1 MPGVTNT
8 VFSQFSLYSLQFSAH
23 LACTLLISCICHL
36 SGETNYKDTRK
47 LGRLDK
53 FR

>member
-1 MPGVTNT
+1 MMPGVTNT
-8 VFSQFSLYSLQFSAH
+8 VLSRQFSAH
-23 LACTLLISCICHL
+23 LACTLLISCICRL